1 MKKARQLS
9 DNGTP
14 KSLMFLTARIILLK
28 LNNLARIHV
37 AAACVISFKW
47 EWEKCLKR
55 LLIFKKKVQ
64 KNQRLFSMR
73 WKQVIIQQ
81 H

>member
-55 LLIFKKKVQ
+55 
-64 KNQRLFSMR
+64 
-73 WKQVIIQQ
+73 
-81 H
+81 